1 MSIAARYERIVPA
14 RTWTQRADARS
25 NPVVLGAVDVPDD
38 DSPMGQ
44 DWAIY
49 VRPIRPELW
58 WPTVDECTTQTMR
71 FAPWK
76 LRINDNPGEGSRL
89 PIPACGIAAHV
100 AAAQLRVEII
110 NDEPYTFNMEV
121 PPPSFE
127 GGAFA
132 LWVRPG
138 RPVPRTL
145 PLGHFQAA
153 AGAQD
158 AASIPRL
165 APLPAFMTRIVPAG
179 SSLFTLSY
187 ALRDRTG
194 AELYAP
200 QGTSVTAFSDWRA
213 AFLGRNAGN
222 PTSITVEV
230 FQ

>member
-132 LWVRPG
+132 LWARPG
-138 RPVPRTL
+138 RPVPRTF
-145 PLGHFQAA
+145 PLGHFQTAA
-153 AGAQD
+153 AGAATAQT
-158 AASIPRL
+158 
-165 APLPAFMTRIVPAG
+165 APLPAFATAFRPGAFISG
-179 SSLFTLSY
+179 QTY
-187 ALRDRTG
+187 QLRDRTG
-194 AELYAP
+194 AALHAP
-200 QGTSVTAFSDWRA
+200 LGIPAVAPIDWRA
-213 AFLGRNAGN
+213 VFLARTSGTA
-222 PTSITVEV
+222 PMSITVET